1 MSKTYRPWNPDQDWL
16 LPPSPREW
24 LPGGDLVY
32 FMLDVVKTLDLSEI
46 TRRYEQEDRGFPPYH
61 PRLMVTLLLYAY
73 CMGAYSSR
81 RIQKLC
87 ERDAAYRVIVGNDVP
102 NFRTISDFRK
112 DHLPALQGLFVQ
124 VLKLCR
130 EAGMLTVGLVSLDG
144 TKVKANASRHKAM
157 SYEYMQKEEERLQK
171 EIAELLSKA
180 ESTDAAEDDLHG
192 REARGDELPA
202 ELARRETRLAKI
214 QEAKK
219 ALEERAL
226 AVAQAEETRRQAED
240 DARRAA
246 GETPRARAPVDPTPD
261 PKAQRNFTD
270 PESKIMKVSNK
281 GFDQCGNA
289 QIVCNEE
296 QIIVAADVT
305 DQANDKRQVQ
315 PMVRQAQE
323 NLVAA
328 GVEEK
333 IGALDADSGYYS
345 EENVAHLEGEQ
356 VDPYIATERLKHH
369 EKASCASD
377 ADPGAPGPA
386 ENLTPKERMAR
397 KLRTEQGR
405 ETYAKRKGMIEPIF
419 GQIKQVRGFRQFLL
433 RGLEKMRGEWR
444 LICLTHNLKK
454 LFRKGFAGIT
464 RTANGRWAVAG
475 G

>member
-24 LPGGDLVY
+24 LPEGDLVY

-112 DHLPALQGLFVQ
+112 DHLLALQGLFVQ
-124 VLKLCR
+124 VLMLCR
-130 EAGMLTVGLVSLDG
+130 QAGLVTVGLVSLDG

-180 ESTDAAEDDLHG
+180 ESTDAAEDELHG

-219 ALEERAL
+219 ALEEQAL
-226 AVAQAEETRRQAED
+226 AAAQAEEARRQAED

-246 GETPRARAPVDPTPD
+246 GGTPRARAPVDGTPE

-281 GFDQCGNA
+281 GFEQCGNA
-289 QIVCNEE
+289 QAVCNGE

-323 NLVAA
+323 NLAAA

-369 EKASCASD
+369 EKALC
-377 ADPGAPGPA
+377 DPDSPVP
-386 ENLTPKERMAR
+386 EDLTPKERMAR
-397 KLRTEQGR
+397 KLRTKQGR

-444 LICLTHNLKK
+444 LICLTHNLRK
-454 LFRKGFAGIT
+454 LFGS
-464 RTANGRWAVAG
+464 GRWAVAVG
-475 G
+475 